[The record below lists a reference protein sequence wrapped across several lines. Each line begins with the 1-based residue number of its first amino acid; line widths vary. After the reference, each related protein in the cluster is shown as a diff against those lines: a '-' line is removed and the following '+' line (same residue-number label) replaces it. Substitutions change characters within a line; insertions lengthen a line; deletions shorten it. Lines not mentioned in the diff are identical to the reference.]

1 MSFDTLAPHY
11 RWMERVLAGEKLQA
25 CRIAHLR
32 NIDPP
37 QRALLAGEGH
47 GRFLRA
53 FIVQFPKT
61 EITCLDASHRM
72 LDHAKS
78 ALTTGSV
85 TFLHVDILDAQL
97 PENHFDLIVTNF
109 FLDCFPPD
117 QLARVINKLARS
129 ATPQATWLLADF
141 CQAPCGWKK
150 LRTQWIL
157 ATMYFFFRLAT
168 HLPAR
173 RLTPPDDLLHNSGF
187 ELISRTYF
195 EWQLLHAD
203 LWRRTIRPQ
212 LH

>member
-25 CRIAHLR
+25 CRTAHLR

-37 QRALLAGEGH
+37 HRALLAGEGN
-47 GRFLRA
+47 GRFLGA
-53 FIVQFPKT
+53 FAAQFPKT
-61 EITCLDASHRM
+61 EITCLDASHQM

-78 ALTTGSV
+78 AVTTTQPV
-85 TFLHVDILDAQL
+85 TFLHADIPETQL

-117 QLARVINKLARS
+117 QLARVIDKLARS
-129 ATPQATWLLADF
+129 ATLQATWLLADF
-141 CQAPCGWKK
+141 CQAPRGWKK

-157 ATMYFFFRLAT
+157 ASMYFFFRLAT
-168 HLPAR
+168 DLPAR
-173 RLTPPDDLLHNSGF
+173 RLTPPDGLLRENAF
-187 ELISRTYF
+187 ELISRSHF

-203 LWRRTIRPQ
+203 LWRRAIRP
-212 LH
+212 